1 MHHVLFL
8 QSTRIQCIIQL
19 DFQFSV
25 ILTHWSSLLMI
36 KSHFDSLFQPPNDQ
50 VSTVILFYCVSI
62 LFTATAF
69 FLIITYKIFNIF
81 LDYFNFK
88 GEFILEPD
96 FMMKMMMMMMIIII
110 IIMIIIIIIIII
122 IIVIIIIRIYCSDL
136 RPK

>member
-1 MHHVLFL
+1 M
-8 QSTRIQCIIQL
+8 
-19 DFQFSV
+19 
-25 ILTHWSSLLMI
+25 
-36 KSHFDSLFQPPNDQ
+36 
-50 VSTVILFYCVSI
+50 STVILFYCVSI
-62 LFTATAF
+62 LFTASAF

-96 FMMKMMMMMMIIII
+96 FMMKMMMIIII
-110 IIMIIIIIIIII
+110 IIMIIIIIII